1 MFTADVARQI
11 TVADDLD
18 ARIEYSVKE
27 RKRNNGAYL
36 RIYDTDTFIHT
47 IKEELEKRGF
57 INVSVPDI
65 CLSGDVYFEWEVK

>member
-1 MFTADVARQI
+1 MFTADTARKI
-11 TVADDLD
+11 TFQDELD
-18 ARIEYSVKE
+18 TRIESSVKE
-27 RKRNNGAYL
+27 RRYGNGAYL
-36 RIYDTDTFIHT
+36 RVYHTDAFVHT